1 MSSRVALCLNSSFLG
16 FYAHAGF
23 VEGLLALGVRPRAV
37 SGASAGA
44 LVAGLYAAGVTPA
57 EMLQLFLSPK
67 LRRVF
72 RERGAPFRGIA
83 TLLNLRG
90 HTGALTCHRALPL
103 LDGIVGKRRIEDCL
117 DPRLAIAV
125 TNLTANRTELATSG
139 PIAEL
144 ILASVTSPGFF
155 AARSV
160 DGELRWDG
168 GIANPLPFDHW
179 IADPEIDAILLHSV
193 VNPEELEVR
202 ERKDRFRISEA
213 VNLSHQIVCDELLR
227 LKSEIA
233 RLSGKRLISLSTLA
247 PRPSLW
253 NAGKLGA
260 RCAEIGR
267 ATVMANRSVLSELAR
282 ASRVSPS

>member
-1 MSSRVALCLNSSFLG
+1 MSSRIALCLNSSFLG

-23 VEGLLALGVRPRAV
+23 VEGLTALGVRPCAV

-57 EMLQLFLSPK
+57 EMLRLFLSPE

-103 LDGIVGKRRIEDCL
+103 LEAILGKRRIEECL
-117 DPRLAIAV
+117 NPRLAISV
-125 TNLTANRTELATSG
+125 TNLTANRAEIATRG

-144 ILASVTSPGFF
+144 ILASVTAPGFF
-155 AARSV
+155 AARPVEGS
-160 DGELRWDG
+160 LHWDG
-168 GIANPLPFDHW
+168 GIANPLPFEHW
-179 IADPEIDAILLHSV
+179 IADPEIDAIILHSV
-193 VNPEELEVR
+193 VNPEEMEVR
-202 ERKDRFRISEA
+202 ERKNPLRVSDAF
-213 VNLSHQIVCDELLR
+213 NLSHQIICDELLR
-227 LKSEIA
+227 LKTEIA
-233 RLSGKRLISLSTLA
+233 RLSGKRLISLRTLA

-260 RCAEIGR
+260 RCTEIGR
-267 ATVMANRSVLSELAR
+267 ATATANQSILSELAI
-282 ASRVSPS
+282 

>member
-23 VEGLLALGVRPRAV
+23 VEGLTALGVRPRAV

-57 EMLQLFLSPK
+57 DMLQLFFSPK
-67 LRRVF
+67 LRSVF

-103 LDGIVGKRRIEDCL
+103 LEAILGKRRIEECL
-117 DPRLAIAV
+117 DPRLAISV
-125 TNLTANRTELATSG
+125 TNLAASRTEIATSG
-139 PIAEL
+139 PLAEL
-144 ILASVTSPGFF
+144 ILASVTAPGFF
-155 AARSV
+155 AARPVEGS
-160 DGELRWDG
+160 LHWDG
-168 GIANPLPFDHW
+168 GIANPHPFDPW
-179 IADPEIDAILLHSV
+179 IADPEIDAIVLHSV
-193 VNPEELEVR
+193 VNPEELNVR
-202 ERKDRFRISEA
+202 ERKNPPRVFDAF
-213 VNLSHQIVCDELLR
+213 NLSHQIICDELLR
-227 LKSEIA
+227 LKTEIA
-233 RLSGKRLISLSTLA
+233 RLSGKRLISLRTIA

-260 RCAEIGR
+260 RCVEMGR
-267 ATVMANRSVLSELAR
+267 VTATENRAILSELEGPHR
-282 ASRVSPS
+282 RT

>member
-16 FYAHAGF
+16 YYTHAGF
-23 VEGLLALGVRPRAV
+23 LEGLTALGVRPCAV

-57 EMLQLFLSPK
+57 EMLRLFLSPE

-72 RERGAPFRGIA
+72 HERGAPFRGIA
-83 TLLNLRG
+83 TIMNLRG

-103 LDGIVGKRRIEDCL
+103 LEAILGKRRIEECL
-117 DPRLAIAV
+117 DPRLAISV
-125 TNLTANRTELATSG
+125 TNLTASRTEIATSG
-139 PIAEL
+139 LVAEL

-155 AARSV
+155 AARPV
-160 DGELRWDG
+160 EGNLHWDG

-179 IADPEIDAILLHSV
+179 IADPNIDAIILHSV
-193 VNPEELEVR
+193 VNPEELKVR
-202 ERKDRFRISEA
+202 ETKDPLRISDA

-227 LKSEIA
+227 LKTEIA
-233 RLSGKRLISLSTLA
+233 RLSGKRLIPLRTLA

-260 RCAEIGR
+260 RCMEIGR
-267 ATVMANRSVLSELAR
+267 ATATANRSILAELAI
-282 ASRVSPS
+282 

>member
-1 MSSRVALCLNSSFLG
+1 MG

-23 VEGLLALGVRPRAV
+23 LEGITALGVRPCAV

-44 LVAGLYAAGVTPA
+44 LVAGLYAAGVTPE

-72 RERGAPFRGIA
+72 REQGALFRGIA

-103 LDGIVGKRRIEDCL
+103 LEGILGKRRIEECL
-117 DPRLAIAV
+117 HPRLAVSV
-125 TNLTANRTELATSG
+125 TNLTANRAEIATSG
-139 PIAEL
+139 PLAEL

-155 AARSV
+155 AARPV
-160 DGELRWDG
+160 EGNLYWDG
-168 GIANPLPFDHW
+168 GIANALPFEHW
-179 IADPEIDAILLHSV
+179 LADPEIDAIILHSV
-193 VNPEELEVR
+193 VNPEELKVR
-202 ERKDRFRISEA
+202 EHQKPLRVSDAF
-213 VNLSHQIVCDELLR
+213 NLSHQIICDELLR
-227 LKSEIA
+227 LKTEMA
-233 RLSGKRLISLSTLA
+233 RLSGKRLIPIHTLA

-267 ATVMANRSVLSELAR
+267 ARAAANQSTLSELAIET
-282 ASRVSPS
+282 PSGFALRDKK